1 MFLARQPDFSRA
13 ASALSAQYV
22 PVSASHTLDL
32 DRLLAVIDYH
42 ALTRSSGDLP
52 VVRVRVPQFNEE
64 PLLEAWLARGPV
76 TRGESN
82 GVHYAA
88 SRDALMGYIESEAV
102 LLETPTYNAMSSILG
117 LLREKGYPHLLRV
130 WNYFPGIN
138 EDDMRLERY
147 KRFCVGRHRAFSED
161 DPQFTRSLPAAS
173 AVGSKAGH
181 LLIYFLATKAPG
193 IPQENPRQIAAYRYP
208 PRYSP
213 KSPAFA
219 RGTLIRLDR
228 AATLFISGTASIVGH
243 ETMHLDDVMRQ
254 LDETLANIDSLIAAT
269 SRRENVAMDRSH
281 LRLLKVYLRRA
292 EHYGLVREKL
302 TPELGKRF
310 PILYLQADICR
321 ADLLLEIEGI
331 AATEH
336 V

>member
-1 MFLARQPDFSRA
+1 MFRARQPDFSPA
-13 ASALSAQYV
+13 AVLTAQYI
-22 PVSASHTLDL
+22 PVSASHSL
-32 DRLLAVIDYH
+32 DRDRVLAVIDYH
-42 ALTRSSGDLP
+42 ALNRARGDFP
-52 VVRVRVPQFNEE
+52 VIRVRVPQFNEE
-64 PLLEAWLARGPV
+64 PLLETWFAAGAV
-76 TRGESN
+76 ERGESD
-82 GVHYAA
+82 GVRYAA
-88 SRDALMGYIESEAV
+88 SGDVLMGYVESEAV

-117 LLREKGYPHLLRV
+117 VLRRKGYPHLLRV

-147 KRFCVGRHRAFSED
+147 KRFCVGRHRAFFED
-161 DPQFTRSLPAAS
+161 DPGFTRSLPAAS

-181 LLIYFLATKAPG
+181 LLIYFLASKTAG

-219 RGTLIRLDR
+219 RATLTKLDGT
-228 AATLFISGTASIVGH
+228 ATLFISGTASIVGH
-243 ETMHLDDVMRQ
+243 ETVHADDVARQ
-254 LDETLANIDSLIAAT
+254 LEETLANIDSLIAAT
-269 SRRENVAMDRSH
+269 CAREGVDLDRSD

-302 TPELGKRF
+302 RYELGERF
-310 PILYLQADICR
+310 PVLYLQADICR

-331 AATEH
+331 AATENA
-336 V
+336 